1 MKLAFDTGRLRVF
14 IDQVK
19 PTEHNTERDIF
30 IAFRTDEDRPMV
42 CATALV
48 LDCREALG
56 ERVVD
61 WMEVASEHRRR
72 KIGSELLMGIER
84 HYGERL
90 HISPGSRDG
99 ERFCARYRSPIT
111 NQKSAARSA

>member
-1 MKLAFDTGRLRVF
+1 MKHIFDTVRLRVF

-19 PTEHNTERDIF
+19 PTDHNRDRDIF